1 MLDVR
6 ALYENV
12 LDTAEKFLPVLD
24 TVAGI
29 VVPGLDLDRI
39 IDAGK
44 SVGALVDKAI
54 DVFEDEDEK
63 QTLQEKKNQLDLK
76 IEAVMQHANETRK
89 KLRGD

>member
-54 DVFEDEDEK
+54 DVFEDDDEK
-63 QTLQEKKNQLDLK
+63 QTLQEKKDQLDLK